1 VVDGEWWQRKKVRR
15 RLELSGVVEVQLLV
29 FGELHGY
36 LGKLLGVKVE
46 AEGVLTKLSTAAQ
59 CQWRTTTRI
68 GGDSATGNKGKQVRS
83 VGHPQELLGEE
94 VEDGG
99 LTGDIRIWPEATGTL
114 FTQNGEKWEIGELVE
129 LVREKQTESKEECG
143 RSHFGHQRGG

>member
-1 VVDGEWWQRKKVRR
+1 
-15 RLELSGVVEVQLLV
+15 VQLLV

-99 LTGDIRIWPEATGTL
+99 THRRHQNLAGGNRDTVHPKWGKVGNRRARGVSEGEADGEQGGVWPLPFWSSAGWVMRCSVWS
-114 FTQNGEKWEIGELVE
+114 KW
-129 LVREKQTESKEECG
+129 
-143 RSHFGHQRGG
+143 RSRRQ